1 MTWRW
6 RETSARP
13 YVEEILP
20 YPTTWGVGIAGAGH
34 STWSAPGPQGRG
46 GAQVQGRVQGPG
58 GAQGQG
64 LGAAGP
70 FASSVFF
77 PPPAAAAAAGVGASY
92 AGGGGRG
99 LTLTCFSAQL
109 PAAFLILTIL

>member
-1 MTWRW
+1 MTWRA
-6 RETSARP
+6 TSGSP

-34 STWSAPGPQGRG
+34 STWSAAGPQGRG
-46 GAQVQGRVQGPG
+46 GAQGR
-58 GAQGQG
+58 G

-70 FASSVFF
+70 FASSVFH
-77 PPPAAAAAAGVGASY
+77 PPPAAAATTGVGASY

-99 LTLTCFSAQL
+99 LTLTICSAQL
-109 PAAFLILTIL
+109 PAVCPVKPSN